1 MQNLLALTFGL
12 SILIFGGCQGGK
24 TGTAG
29 TQEVPQTGPISA
41 YTEVIAFSSIPA
53 QGYGLVAG
61 LSGTGS
67 SQCPPQVRDYL
78 KQYVLSKLPKDSMT
92 SADDIIDSIDTAPV
106 RIEGVI
112 PPAAQKG
119 DTFDVKVTALPGTQT
134 TSLKGGTLYTAE
146 MHLTRSSRK
155 VATAQGA
162 IYIDEFDSNDLRTG
176 YIPGG
181 GAPINSYT
189 INLGLFK
196 PDFKLANIIRNRIN
210 ERFGDGVATA
220 PSSAIITF
228 EIPAEY
234 QGQRQKFLAMVKSL
248 YIGESMDMRKKR
260 VEQLVAEL
268 GDPAKGRLAQIALE
282 GLGRTEQE
290 AVKPALKSSDPNTR
304 LRAGKCLL
312 AMGDNE
318 ALEVLRAFA
327 ADNASPYQLE
337 AINSVALDGPRNE
350 ALNILRPILASSSDK
365 IRIVVYEHLRRLN
378 DPLITTTRIGSNFEV
393 DEVKITSP
401 AQVYAYRAGHR
412 RIVLF
417 GTPQLSADVFAQSLN
432 NEIVITSLAGD
443 ANVSVIRKHPRRNV
457 IIGPIKTRRDLIDV
471 IIGMAGAPPEQN
483 RRVGRYGLGVPYSDL
498 VAMLKV
504 MCDKGSI
511 AAKFDQSAMP
521 KIKIEQPADKK

>member
-1 MQNLLALTFGL
+1 M
-12 SILIFGGCQGGK
+12 
-24 TGTAG
+24 
-29 TQEVPQTGPISA
+29 
-41 YTEVIAFSSIPA
+41 
-53 QGYGLVAG
+53 
-61 LSGTGS
+61 
-67 SQCPPQVRDYL
+67 
-78 KQYVLSKLPKDSMT
+78 LSKLPKDSMT